1 MPWTRTT
8 KGSSTTQRKSTK
20 STRTY
25 TSRKNNGLGMS
36 QASWRRMVINDA
48 LEEADELEAEFQAR
62 KRAREEEEEAP
73 TSASISASISAP
85 KEKENAATIRSV
97 LPPAKR
103 QRVTRA
109 SKPAPMWTPH
119 DGTASTP
126 STTPTATT
134 STRTTRSAAASTST
148 STAASS
154 RNSSTV
160 PPRYTSTAPSRS
172 ASTTIAS
179 CARPTQQDMS
189 AIPDALKP
197 KIPVLF
203 PEVFDPVLYAKFAA
217 MYKAGMLPGYSPAGA
232 GGVAAGGSAAA
243 PVAAVPSAGSSVAP
257 APQPARST

>member
-62 KRAREEEEEAP
+62 KRAREEEEVP
-73 TSASISASISAP
+73 TSASISAP
-85 KEKENAATIRSV
+85 KEKENAATIGSV

-109 SKPAPMWTPH
+109 SKPAPAGTPYE
-119 DGTASTP
+119 GVAAS
-126 STTPTATT
+126 SSATTSTATT
-134 STRTTRSAAASTST
+134 STRTTRSAAACT
-148 STAASS
+148 TATATTTAS
-154 RNSSTV
+154 RNSSAV
-160 PPRYTSTAPSRS
+160 PPRHGPAITS
-172 ASTTIAS
+172 ASFSRT
-179 CARPTQQDMS
+179 RPNQQDMK

-217 MYKAGMLPGYSPAGA
+217 MYKAGVLPGYPPAGA
-232 GGVAAGGSAAA
+232 GGVAAGGSAAT
-243 PVAAVPSAGSSVAP
+243 PVAAVPNAGNSVAP
-257 APQPARST
+257 TPQPAPAT

>member
-8 KGSSTTQRKSTK
+8 KGSSTTQRKNTK

-62 KRAREEEEEAP
+62 KRAREEEAEAP
-73 TSASISASISAP
+73 TSASISASTSAP
-85 KEKENAATIRSV
+85 KEKENAATIGSV

-109 SKPAPMWTPH
+109 SKPAPVGTPYE
-119 DGTASTP
+119 GSASTD
-126 STTPTATT
+126 ATS
-134 STRTTRSAAASTST
+134 STRTTRSAAASTT
-148 STAASS
+148 ATTAAAAS

-160 PPRYTSTAPSRS
+160 PPRYTSTASSRPATTS
-172 ASTTIAS
+172 ASFSKT
-179 CARPTQQDMS
+179 RPNQQDMK

-217 MYKAGMLPGYSPAGA
+217 MYKAGVLPGYPPAGA
-232 GGVAAGGSAAA
+232 GGVAAGGSAAT
-243 PVAAVPSAGSSVAP
+243 PVAAVPNAASSVAP
-257 APQPARST
+257 APKPASST

>member
-62 KRAREEEEEAP
+62 KRAREEEEAP
-73 TSASISASISAP
+73 TSASISAP
-85 KEKENAATIRSV
+85 KEKENAATIGSV

-109 SKPAPMWTPH
+109 SKPAPVGTPYE
-119 DGTASTP
+119 GAASTP
-126 STTPTATT
+126 TTS
-134 STRTTRSAAASTST
+134 STRTTKPVAASAAA
-148 STAASS
+148 TASATS
-154 RNSSTV
+154 RNSSAI
-160 PPRYTSTAPSRS
+160 PPRNNATTS
-172 ASTTIAS
+172 ASF
-179 CARPTQQDMS
+179 ARPTHSDMK

-217 MYKAGMLPGYSPAGA
+217 MYKAGTLPGYLPAGA

-243 PVAAVPSAGSSVAP
+243 PVAAVPNAGHSVAP
-257 APQPARST
+257 TPQPAPAT

>member
-8 KGSSTTQRKSTK
+8 KGSGTTQRKSTK
-20 STRTY
+20 STRNY

-62 KRAREEEEEAP
+62 KRAREEEEAP
-73 TSASISASISAP
+73 TSASIGASISAP
-85 KEKENAATIRSV
+85 KEKENAANIGSV

-109 SKPAPMWTPH
+109 SKPAPEGTPYE
-119 DGTASTP
+119 GSASTP
-126 STTPTATT
+126 TTS
-134 STRTTRSAAASTST
+134 STRTTRSAAASTAA
-148 STAASS
+148 TASATS
-154 RNSSTV
+154 RNSSAI
-160 PPRYTSTAPSRS
+160 PPRYTSTAPSRNNANA
-172 ASTTIAS
+172 ASFS
-179 CARPTQQDMS
+179 RPTHSDMK

-217 MYKAGMLPGYSPAGA
+217 MYKAGTLPGYLPAGA

-243 PVAAVPSAGSSVAP
+243 PVAAVPNAGHSVAP
-257 APQPARST
+257 TPQPAPAT

>member
-20 STRTY
+20 STRIY

-62 KRAREEEEEAP
+62 KRAREEEEAP
-73 TSASISASISAP
+73 TSGSISASISTP
-85 KEKENAATIRSV
+85 KEKENAAAIGSV

-109 SKPAPMWTPH
+109 SKPAPEGTPYE
-119 DGTASTP
+119 GSASTP
-126 STTPTATT
+126 TTS
-134 STRTTRSAAASTST
+134 STRTTRSAAAST
-148 STAASS
+148 TAIATATS

-160 PPRYTSTAPSRS
+160 PPRHGPATTS
-172 ASTTIAS
+172 ASFSRT
-179 CARPTQQDMS
+179 RPNQQDMK

-217 MYKAGMLPGYSPAGA
+217 MYKAGTLPGYLPAGA
-232 GGVAAGGSAAA
+232 AGVAADGRAPA
-243 PVAAVPSAGSSVAP
+243 PVAGATVSPGAATSTGPATSHPGPSA
-257 APQPARST
+257 

>member
-8 KGSSTTQRKSTK
+8 KGSGTTQRKSTK

-62 KRAREEEEEAP
+62 KRAREEEEAP
-73 TSASISASISAP
+73 TSAPISASISAP
-85 KEKENAATIRSV
+85 KEKENAATTGSV

-109 SKPAPMWTPH
+109 SKPAPVGTPNE
-119 DGTASTP
+119 GSAST
-126 STTPTATT
+126 STTS
-134 STRTTRSAAASTST
+134 STRTTRLAAASAAA
-148 STAASS
+148 TASATS
-154 RNSSTV
+154 RNSSAI
-160 PPRYTSTAPSRS
+160 PPRYTSTAPSRN
-172 ASTTIAS
+172 TTNAIAS
-179 CARPTQQDMS
+179 AARPTQQDLK

-217 MYKAGMLPGYSPAGA
+217 MYKAGTLPGYPPAGA

-243 PVAAVPSAGSSVAP
+243 SAAGGVVAPGAASATAPVAP
-257 APQPARST
+257 

>member
-8 KGSSTTQRKSTK
+8 KESGTTQRKSTK

-62 KRAREEEEEAP
+62 KRAREEEEAP
-73 TSASISASISAP
+73 TSAPISASISAP
-85 KEKENAATIRSV
+85 KEKENAATTGSV

-109 SKPAPMWTPH
+109 SKPAPVGTPYE
-119 DGTASTP
+119 GVVAS
-126 STTPTATT
+126 SSATTSTATT
-134 STRTTRSAAASTST
+134 STRTTRSAAASTT
-148 STAASS
+148 ATAAS
-154 RNSSTV
+154 RNSSAV
-160 PPRYTSTAPSRS
+160 PPRHGPATTS
-172 ASTTIAS
+172 ASFSRT
-179 CARPTQQDMS
+179 RPNHQDMK

-217 MYKAGMLPGYSPAGA
+217 MYKAGVLPGYPPAGA
-232 GGVAAGGSAAA
+232 GPAGGSGAA
-243 PVAAVPSAGSSVAP
+243 PVATVPSAGSSIMPTMV
-257 APQPARST
+257 RRRDFTRRFM